1 MATGQADSEAEGEE
15 APSVHG
21 TGDASRVWLPEL
33 VQRVAAFLPANVV
46 ACTLRLV
53 DKATAALFKGPEHT
67 VVLLSQPVPEAAFA
81 QRWGR
86 PEKLRALTLS
96 QRQKLLRLTARS
108 GSLHNLQ
115 TLVAMPDYF
124 PPLCKDVFSAAASAG
139 HLHACEWL
147 LERSCPWGGEVLSA
161 AARAGH
167 QHVCSWLLAKGCP
180 WSDTAP
186 AQAAHGGHL
195 ALAEWLAQQR
205 PGEVDAHA
213 LLVGA
218 AEGCELPTLQRLHSQ
233 WLEARG
239 QRLHSWHEGPVL
251 DAAAGSP
258 TADWR
263 AKVEWLQG
271 RGYDWEAY
279 SLRCLLPRADW
290 RERAAWL
297 LERGFPLGGLQGLA
311 RIAAGAGDTDA
322 LGYLFSLGVQLSEE
336 HAQEALCAAV
346 RHGHLPAAR
355 AVCPPAHRVNGQLL
369 AAVAARNG
377 QLRVLEWLLE
387 LLGPVLVLTRDTFR
401 WAAGSGSVDLLAWL
415 RDRDCPWSAR
425 AFEQAV
431 QAGSEDQM
439 QWLLERGCPTGADGE
454 PYLAAS
460 SNDDVAALCC
470 LQRLGCACPRDTFMR
485 AVRRMAASSGPPPSR
500 RALRWLL
507 QQGCDAEWPQ
517 AEVAAQLSVSQRE
530 LHGIIK
536 ELRDWHVGGA
546 DPPVG

>member
-1 MATGQADSEAEGEE
+1 MKEQMADPG
-15 APSVHG
+15 VHG

-53 DKATAALFKGPEHT
+53 DKATAALFRSPEHT
-67 VVLLSQPVPEAAFA
+67 VVLLSQPVPDAAFA

-108 GSLHNLQ
+108 GSLHKLQ

-161 AARAGH
+161 ATRAGH

-218 AEGCELPTLQRLHSQ
+218 AEGCELPTLQRLHS
-233 WLEARG
+233 
-239 QRLHSWHEGPVL
+239 H
-251 DAAAGSP
+251 P

-279 SLRCLLPRADW
+279 SLRCLLPRPDW

-322 LGYLFSLGVQLSEE
+322 LSHLLSLGVRLTHGAASEAFLGALRGGHLS
-336 HAQEALCAAV
+336 AAEAVYPFLETVNTAAAV
-346 RHGHLPAAR
+346 TDAAR
-355 AVCPPAHRVNGQLL
+355 SGQPRALEWVLERVGPEAVLTPATFRCATEACGLEAMAWLREHGCPWDASAIK
-369 AAVAARNG
+369 AAAECG
-377 QLRVLEWLLE
+377 SQEKLEWLM
-387 LLGPVLVLTRDTFR
+387 
-401 WAAGSGSVDLLAWL
+401 S
-415 RDRDCPWSAR
+415 
-425 AFEQAV
+425 
-431 QAGSEDQM
+431 
-439 QWLLERGCPTGADGE
+439 RGCPVKDDGE
-454 PYLAAS
+454 PFVFAC
-460 SNDDVAALCC
+460 SNGDVATLRC
-470 LQRLGCACPRDTFMR
+470 LQRLGCTWRPDADVFTR
-485 AVRRMAASSGPPPSR
+485 AVRIMAFESR
-500 RALRWLL
+500 PCAEAALIWLL
-507 QQGCDAEWPQ
+507 EQGCR
-517 AEVAAQLSVSQRE
+517 V
-530 LHGIIK
+530 
-536 ELRDWHVGGA
+536 DWDGGA
-546 DPPVG
+546 AVAVRYWEGLRPDLDSVVER